1 MLYHYFKRLFDFI
14 SSFLLLLVVS
24 PAFIILM
31 ILVRIKLGS
40 PIFFKQERTGRNGRH
55 FQMIKFR
62 TMIDKKDNK
71 GKQLPDD
78 ERLTP
83 FGRFLRSKSIDELPE
98 LLNIIKGDMAV
109 IGPRPLPSCYDPY
122 YSERERLRFR
132 VRGGLIPP
140 DSIDPNPI
148 ISWDKQFEY
157 EVEYANHLTFKSDLK
172 IFLNAFRIVFQR
184 SKTDYGSFIRPTLI
198 EERTIQNE
206 QHFSYCSPCR
216 R

>member
-24 PAFIILM
+24 PVFVILM

-109 IGPRPLPSCYDPY
+109 IGPRPLPSCYAPY

-184 SKTDYGSFIRPTLI
+184 SNTDYGSFIRPTLI
-198 EERTIQNE
+198 EERTIQK
-206 QHFSYCSPCR
+206 
-216 R
+216 

>member
-1 MLYHYFKRLFDFI
+1 
-14 SSFLLLLVVS
+14 
-24 PAFIILM
+24 
-31 ILVRIKLGS
+31 
-40 PIFFKQERTGRNGRH
+40 
-55 FQMIKFR
+55 
-62 TMIDKKDNK
+62 MIDKKDNK

-184 SKTDYGSFIRPTLI
+184 SNTNYGSFIRPTLI
-198 EERTIQNE
+198 EERSIQK
-206 QHFSYCSPCR
+206 
-216 R
+216 

>member
-24 PAFIILM
+24 PVFVILM

-98 LLNIIKGDMAV
+98 LLNIIKGDNK
-109 IGPRPLPSCYDPY
+109 GR
-122 YSERERLRFR
+122 
-132 VRGGLIPP
+132 
-140 DSIDPNPI
+140 N
-148 ISWDKQFEY
+148 
-157 EVEYANHLTFKSDLK
+157 
-172 IFLNAFRIVFQR
+172 
-184 SKTDYGSFIRPTLI
+184 
-198 EERTIQNE
+198 
-206 QHFSYCSPCR
+206 
-216 R
+216 

>member
-78 ERLTP
+78 RLTP

-198 EERTIQNE
+198 EERTIQK
-206 QHFSYCSPCR
+206 
-216 R
+216 

>member
-109 IGPRPLPSCYDPY
+109 IGPRPIPSCYDPY

-198 EERTIQNE
+198 EERTIQK
-206 QHFSYCSPCR
+206 
-216 R
+216 